1 MFRLGLS
8 PLTARAL
15 HAATKL
21 RAYAFRH
28 GAHAAAVCGAWARTV
43 WHARVTRASV
53 AAAIALA
60 LAGCGGGAKD
70 LTIPIVYVVGG
81 RVVDATTSPISGVA
95 GATIS
100 VENEPLIRGVTS
112 DADGY
117 FVLQGLPAGV
127 HRLRADRSGRRTT
140 VTYDFRV
147 TRNLVDAVVPLFTDA
162 EIDSVL
168 LARGAPAWDRA
179 QGLFGLF
186 ALKSTGVPLG
196 DALVSFAP
204 SPGGTLVQTGEGKDP
219 IVLVN
224 AAIGD
229 FGLGLA
235 RGGYVWDGPYNVALR
250 PGVVLFAAPRA
261 RPNFNGFVF
270 AARSSGTPV
279 AGALVSVLEG
289 PTAGVTS
296 TTNFLSQFSLVGLSA
311 GRYVARVTAAGFL
324 PTVSWPQ
331 ALDQDTT
338 LSQVIVPPDTL
349 SAWALSAGGPAPDGA
364 RGHVLVDA
372 RAAESGA
379 VLDGATV
386 EFDPLWGAAAGGGGA
401 ASAALA
407 QTQGA
412 PAVRLNLAPGL
423 YRIFA
428 RAAGRNDSPAT
439 DSVVV
444 RAGEV
449 TTTRID
455 F

>member
-1 MFRLGLS
+1 LSLFALSQLPRNPFRTPKKPKREGL
-8 PLTARAL
+8 
-15 HAATKL
+15 
-21 RAYAFRH
+21 RH
-28 GAHAAAVCGAWARTV
+28 GAQGAAECGARHRTV
-43 WHARVTRASV
+43 WLARITRGL
-53 AAAIALA
+53 AAGLLTLA
-60 LAGCGGGAKD
+60 AAGCGGGATE
-70 LTIPIVYVVGG
+70 LTIPVVYVVGG
-81 RVVDATTSPISGVA
+81 RVVDATTSPISGIA

-100 VENEPLIRGVTS
+100 AETDPSVVAVTS
-112 DADGY
+112 DADGN

-127 HRLRADRSGRRTT
+127 HRLRATLPGRRTT

-147 TRNLVDAVVPLFTDA
+147 TRNVVNAVVPLFTDA

-168 LARGAPAWDRA
+168 AARGAPAWDRA

-196 DALVSFAP
+196 DVLVSIAP

-229 FGLGLA
+229 FALSLA
-235 RGGYVWDGPYNVALR
+235 RGGYVWDGPYNLALR
-250 PGVVLFAAPRA
+250 PGIVLFAAPRA

-270 AARSSGTPV
+270 AARASGAPV
-279 AGALVSVLEG
+279 AGALVAVLAG
-289 PTAGVTS
+289 PTTGVTS

-311 GRYVARVTAAGFL
+311 GRYVARITAAGYL

-349 SAWALSAGGPAPDGA
+349 AAWAASAGGPAVSA
-364 RGHVLVDA
+364 ALGHIAVDA

-386 EFDPLWGAAAGGGGA
+386 EVGLVPGAVG
-401 ASAALA
+401 SSSLP

-412 PAVRLNLAPGL
+412 PAVRLNLMPGL
-423 YRIFA
+423 YRVFA
-428 RAAGRNDSPAT
+428 RAVGRNDSPAT

>member
-1 MFRLGLS
+1 MVWR
-8 PLTARAL
+8 ARI
-15 HAATKL
+15 
-21 RAYAFRH
+21 
-28 GAHAAAVCGAWARTV
+28 
-43 WHARVTRASV
+43 TRG
-53 AAAIALA
+53 ALA
-60 LAGCGGGAKD
+60 LSIAVFGGIGASGCGGGAKD
-70 LTIPIVYVVGG
+70 LTIPVVYVVGG
-81 RVVDATTSPISGVA
+81 RVVDATTSPISGLA
-95 GATIS
+95 GAT
-100 VENEPLIRGVTS
+100 VGVDGEPRIRGVTS

-117 FVLQGLPAGV
+117 FVLQGLPAGL
-127 HRLRADRSGRRTT
+127 HRLRADLPGRRTT

-147 TRNLVDAVVPLFTDA
+147 TRNLVNAVVPLFTDV

-168 LARGAPAWDRA
+168 AARGAPAWDRG

-196 DALVSFAP
+196 DALVTFAP

-224 AAIGD
+224 ASIGN
-229 FGLGLA
+229 FALSLA

-270 AARSSGTPV
+270 AGRASGPPV
-279 AGALVSVLEG
+279 AGAEVSVLEG
-289 PTAGVTS
+289 PTPGVTS
-296 TTNFLSQFSLVGLSA
+296 TTNFLSQFSLVGLSV

-331 ALDQDTT
+331 VLDQDTT

-349 SAWALSAGGPAPDGA
+349 LAWSLAAGGPAPDPA

-372 RAAESGA
+372 RAAETGE

-407 QTQGA
+407 QTLGS
-412 PAVRLNLAPGL
+412 PALRLNLAPGL
-423 YRIFA
+423 YRIFT
-428 RAAGRNDSPAT
+428 RSGGRNDSPAT

-449 TTTRID
+449 TSTRID